1 MKIAVCYRGHFRRT
15 YVAEKNVRYNVDFFK
30 NLNNHKE
37 KLLNNLDDVD
47 IFFHTYESD
56 KKEENKKLLDVL
68 NPTNHVI
75 EKIQGTKISDSIFA
89 VNKLA

>member
-37 KLLNNLDDVD
+37 KLIYEGIWQNGNPKNDNPVPHFEDLN
-47 IFFHTYESD
+47 IF
-56 KKEENKKLLDVL
+56 NC
-68 NPTNHVI
+68 
-75 EKIQGTKISDSIFA
+75 
-89 VNKLA
+89 